1 MMQVSFLPSDGVTS
15 ASGKDSQQQITQGL
29 TKINQHENSTVH
41 TNIKVV
47 IWITKYKQCKIIF
60 QSYVLPQIIFISR
73 TYSGIFSWLES
84 SNL

>member
-15 ASGKDSQQQITQGL
+15 ASGQNSQQQITQGF

-47 IWITKYKQCKIIF
+47 TWITKYKQFNFPEFFLDLKYTYVMHLFWYIF
-60 QSYVLPQIIFISR
+60 VTR
-73 TYSGIFSWLES
+73 
-84 SNL
+84 